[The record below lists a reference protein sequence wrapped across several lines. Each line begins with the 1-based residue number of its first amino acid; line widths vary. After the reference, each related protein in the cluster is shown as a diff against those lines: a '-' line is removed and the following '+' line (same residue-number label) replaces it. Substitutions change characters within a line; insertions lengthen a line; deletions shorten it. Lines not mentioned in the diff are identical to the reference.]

1 MAFSTLWCRGG
12 LDGASGVRTIVGP
25 QPGRGRARSTATNR
39 SPHLGDVGEE
49 LEERDAELGQDAR
62 KVSAADTAWVLA
74 SAALV
79 LFMTPGVALFYGGM
93 VRSKNVL
100 SVMVQSFF
108 VMGLVTVLWAVVG
121 FSLAFARDAGGG
133 LIGTTSLF
141 ALGGMGHAL
150 PGFRHVHVS
159 TETVMIFQMMF
170 AIITAALVV
179 GGVVERV
186 QLRGFAVLMGLWL
199 LLVYAP
205 IAHWVFSPVGWLA
218 QRGVLDFAGG
228 TVVEINSGLSTLAVV
243 LVVGHRHGWPRDA
256 MQPHSIPLSI
266 IGAGIL
272 WFGWF
277 GFNAGSALGAS
288 SIAVHAFV
296 NTQLAAAAGSL
307 GWFLFEGR
315 KERVATALGGASG
328 AIAGMVAITPCA
340 GYVGP
345 MPSLL
350 IGALAGFVCVGAVQ
364 MKYRFGYDDSLDVF
378 AIHGVGGV
386 LGMVLLGLFAQH
398 AVNVAGANGLFF
410 GGGLRVLGW
419 QVVAVVATAA
429 YAFGATYVL
438 ARLVDR
444 LLGLR
449 VTREQEQRGLDLSLH
464 GESAY
469 SSNP

>member
-1 MAFSTLWCRGG
+1 MS
-12 LDGASGVRTIVGP
+12 GA
-25 QPGRGRARSTATNR
+25 A
-39 SPHLGDVGEE
+39 
-49 LEERDAELGQDAR
+49 
-62 KVSAADTAWVLA
+62 TAWVLV

-100 SVMVQSFF
+100 SVMVQSF
-108 VMGLVTVLWAVVG
+108 VAMGLVTVLWAVIG
-121 FSLAFARDAGGG
+121 FSLAFSRDAGAG

-150 PGFRHVHVS
+150 PGFGHVRVS
-159 TETVMIFQMMF
+159 TESVMIFQMMF
-170 AIITAALVV
+170 AIITAALIV

-186 QLRGFAVLMGLWL
+186 AFRGFAVLIAVWL

-218 QRGVLDFAGG
+218 HHGVLDFAGG
-228 TVVEINSGLSTLAVV
+228 TVVEINSGFSTLAVV
-243 LVVGHRHGWPRDA
+243 LVLGRRRGWPRDP

-288 SIAVHAFV
+288 PIAVHAFV
-296 NTQLAAAAGSL
+296 NTQLAAATGSL
-307 GWFLFEGR
+307 GWLLFEGR
-315 KERVATALGGASG
+315 REHVATALGGASG

-345 MPSLL
+345 MPALL
-350 IGALAGFVCVGAVQ
+350 IGAVAGFVCVAAVQ

-378 AIHGVGGV
+378 AIHGIGGV
-386 LGMVLLGLFAQH
+386 LGMVLLGFFAERSVD
-398 AVNVAGANGLFF
+398 AAGANGVLF
-410 GGGLRVLGW
+410 GGGGRLLGW
-419 QVVAVVATAA
+419 QLIAVVATAA
-429 YAFGATYVL
+429 YAFGATYLL
-438 ARLVDR
+438 ARAVDR
-444 LLGLR
+444 LVGLR
-449 VTREQEQRGLDLSLH
+449 VDPEHEQRGLDLSLH

-469 SSNP
+469 SSSS